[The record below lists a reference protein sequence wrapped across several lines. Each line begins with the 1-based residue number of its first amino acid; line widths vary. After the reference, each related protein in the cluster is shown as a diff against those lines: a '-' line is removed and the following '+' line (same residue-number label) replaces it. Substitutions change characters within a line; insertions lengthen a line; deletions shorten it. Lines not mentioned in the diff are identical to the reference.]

1 MAFTFEWDATK
12 AKANLAK
19 HGVSFDEGLTVFSD
33 PLARLLDDPDH
44 SRDEARFILLGEST
58 ARRCLAVAFTDR
70 RPDRIRLI
78 SARKATRL
86 ERRQYE
92 EGR

>member
-1 MAFTFEWDATK
+1 MAFTFEWNSAK

-19 HGVSFDEGLTVFSD
+19 HGVSFDEALTVFSD
-33 PLARLLDDPDH
+33 PLGRLLDDPDH
-44 SRDEARFILLGEST
+44 SRKARFVLLGEST

-70 RPDRIRLI
+70 GADRIRLI

-92 EGR
+92 EGPY